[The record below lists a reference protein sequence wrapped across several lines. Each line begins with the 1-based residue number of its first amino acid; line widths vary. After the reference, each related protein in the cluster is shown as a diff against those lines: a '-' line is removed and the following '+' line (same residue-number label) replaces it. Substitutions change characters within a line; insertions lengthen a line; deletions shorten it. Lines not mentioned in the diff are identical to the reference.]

1 MATWV
6 PESERTLKWK
16 IWNQKFYVSVPNNAT
31 RSADH
36 IRAFGTPTSG
46 DPLRDRHAANE
57 RLETYKSI
65 ADMVILHHQ
74 GVTVAL
80 MRGSD
85 SKIINDLVM
94 EYLSQWKAFIE
105 TSMIHNPDAPYE
117 DLVAMEAF
125 LHAILPHAE
134 RYKNSKVME
143 ESWLSKR
150 ISSIGSRKVTLKFE
164 PPEQSAAEP
173 LQQGEA
179 PPQPK
184 ETAAERLFS
193 NRKRW

>member
-6 PESERTLKWK
+6 PPEKQDLKWK
-16 IWNQKFYVSVPNNAT
+16 IWHDKFYVSVPNNAT

-46 DPLRDRHAANE
+46 DSQRDRASANE
-57 RLETYKSI
+57 KLETYKSI
-65 ADMVILHHQ
+65 RDMVILHHQ
-74 GVTVAL
+74 GVTVGLLRQKDA
-80 MRGSD
+80 
-85 SKIINDLVM
+85 KIINDIVV
-94 EYLSQWKAFIE
+94 EYLSSWKRFIE

-125 LHAILPHAE
+125 LHAVVPHAD
-134 RYKNSKVME
+134 RFKNETVLD

-150 ISSIGSRKVTLKFE
+150 ISNIGGRKVTLKFDA
-164 PPEQSAAEP
+164 PEAAAP
-173 LQQGEA
+173 LAQGEA

-193 NRKRW
+193 NRKRWT